1 MRPGERRLN
10 FRESYHYRPSTA
22 RRLLHVV
29 LLLGAAWFFGF
40 LLFIAAIPTE
50 VADRQT
56 KTDVVVVLTGGGERV
71 GEGFE
76 LLSRGLAPR
85 LYISGVA
92 EGVTLDDLTR
102 KVAESGGTLP
112 SETALKCCVNIDR
125 AQNTTGN
132 AVASTQWFAEQHI
145 QSIRL
150 VTANYHMNRSLLEFR
165 RATSGL
171 SVVPNPVFPPEMR
184 DQLWFLKPRIL
195 VVLGNEYHKYLA
207 ASLRANIW
215 SVGAVLR
222 DATADLREAVA
233 GGLEP
238 VQNWL
243 ARLLHR
249 A

>member
-10 FRESYHYRPSTA
+10 FRESYHYRPSRA

-29 LLLGAAWFFGF
+29 LLLAAAWFFGF

-50 VADRQT
+50 VADRQSR
-56 KTDVVVVLTGGGERV
+56 TDVVVVLTGGGERV

-76 LLSRGLAPR
+76 LLSRGLAPQ

-102 KVAESGGTLP
+102 KVAEAGGNLP
-112 SETALKCCVNIDR
+112 SEAMLKCCVSIDR

-165 RATSGL
+165 RAKSGL
-171 SVVPNPVFPPEMR
+171 TVVPNPVFPPEMR
-184 DQLWFLKPRIL
+184 DPLWFLKPRIL
-195 VVLGNEYHKYLA
+195 IVLGNEYHKYLA
-207 ASLRANIW
+207 ASLRADIW
-215 SVGAVLR
+215 SVGAMLR
-222 DATADLREAVA
+222 DATADFRQGVA
-233 GGLEP
+233 SSLEP
-238 VQNWL
+238 VQSWL
-243 ARLLHR
+243 SHLLHR